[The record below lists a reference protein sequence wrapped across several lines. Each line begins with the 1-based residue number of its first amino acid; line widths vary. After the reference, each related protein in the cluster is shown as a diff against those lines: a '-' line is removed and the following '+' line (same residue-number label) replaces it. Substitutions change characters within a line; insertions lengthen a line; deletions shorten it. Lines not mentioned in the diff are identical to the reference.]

1 MVATCF
7 LTMSKVTSKVD
18 DLDHESDTLTA
29 FCCVKGDI
37 DDDDECRFD
46 RRRPFVVVS
55 ISIDV
60 VDSDSGS
67 VFVFVIIIVIIIVDV
82 VGAVVG
88 IVSVLVVVVV
98 VPVPITRVLMKIAVV
113 TVINSSAGGL
123 ILAMFGSTLYRQFL
137 VLLALLPKA
146 AATSS
151 VVIMKLSSQ
160 ELAGVVTVTV
170 GLDL

>member
-67 VFVFVIIIVIIIVDV
+67 VFVFVIIIVDV